1 MELVKA
7 LSPIVTEEWGHF
19 RMVLAEIERRQFN
32 LGIQRK
38 DEYVNRLLAFQLKG
52 GSREDRLLDKLL
64 FCGLIEARS
73 CERFRLLHAY
83 LTDPHL
89 KEFYYKF
96 MVSEAGH
103 YVLFLDLARYYFPE
117 EKVKSRW
124 QAYLKEEA
132 LIMNQLTINGSRIH

>member
-1 MELVKA
+1 M
-7 LSPIVTEEWGHF
+7 HF
-19 RMVLAEIERRQFN
+19 SKR
-32 LGIQRK
+32 
-38 DEYVNRLLAFQLKG
+38 

-73 CERFRLLHAY
+73 CERFRLLYEY
-83 LTDPHL
+83 LTDPYL

-103 YVLFLDLARYYFPE
+103 YVLFLDLARLYFPT

-124 QAYLKEEA
+124 ESYLMEEA
-132 LIMNQLTINGSRIH
+132 AIMQSLELSGNRLH